1 MKLAFNIAVRFLKSG
16 KLQTLFIILGIGVG
30 VSVQVFIGALISGLQ
45 KDLVNTT
52 IGRSSQIT
60 FSKTDDSFITNYEDL
75 LLDIL
80 NSDSRVKIA
89 TPNLNVAGTLYNETD
104 SNLPVLVRGFDLESA
119 NQIYQ
124 FEDSIIQGRMPN
136 NDNEIILGQ
145 FFESE
150 LGLELNDTY
159 TINVPI
165 YGDQTLTVV
174 GFFDLKV
181 KSINESWAVSSIKT
195 TQDLQGGSVV
205 AKQIETQ
212 IKESSYFD
220 AVEIKDLV
228 LTKIGASYEGSDWVS
243 NNASLLS
250 GLQGQSISSL
260 MIQVFVLI
268 SVVLGIASILAII
281 VLQKSK
287 QIGILKAMGI
297 KNSDASLIFLF
308 EGLILGIFGAFT
320 GILLGFGLLISFQ
333 TFAIDQATGEPVIPL
348 FIDYGFIGISA
359 MIAIAVSTLAALIP
373 ARKSS
378 KLSVIEVIRN
388 A

>member
-1 MKLAFNIAVRFLKSG
+1 MRLALNIAVRFLKSG

-52 IGRSSQIT
+52 IGNASQIT
-60 FSKTDDSFITNYEDL
+60 ITSSDELPFSNYDAL
-75 LLDIL
+75 IDDIL
-80 NSDSRVKIA
+80 NADKRLVVA
-89 TPNLNVAGTLYNETD
+89 TPNLNVAGTLLSDTNTA
-104 SNLPVLVRGFDLESA
+104 PVLVRGFELASA
-119 NQIYQ
+119 NEIYDY
-124 FEDSIIQGRMPN
+124 ENKLVSGRMPQ
-136 NDNEIILGQ
+136 NDQEIILGNY
-145 FFESE
+145 FIDE
-150 LGLELNDTY
+150 LGVNLNDVL
-159 TINVPI
+159 TIEIPTLT
-165 YGDQTLTVV
+165 DKQLTVV
-174 GFFDLKV
+174 GFYDFEV
-181 KSINESWAVSSIKT
+181 KQINELWAVANLSTVQSLKET
-195 TQDLQGGSVV
+195 TDVV
-205 AKQIETQ
+205 DQIETQ
-212 IKESSYFD
+212 IKDTNYFD
-220 AVEIKDLV
+220 AQAISPIILEA
-228 LTKIGASYEGSDWVS
+228 IGTGFVASDWMS

-297 KNSDASLIFLF
+297 KNTDASLIFLF
-308 EGLILGIFGAFT
+308 EGLILGIFGAIT
-320 GILLGFGLLISFQ
+320 GVLLGLFLLISFQ
-333 TFAIDQATGEPVIPL
+333 TFAIDQATGDPVIPL
-348 FIDYGFIGISA
+348 FIDYGFIAISA
-359 MIAIAVSTLAALIP
+359 LIAIGVATLAAFIP

>member
-1 MKLAFNIAVRFLKSG
+1 MRLALNIAVRFLKSG

-52 IGRSSQIT
+52 IGNASQIT
-60 FSKTDDSFITNYEDL
+60 ITSSDELPFSNYDAL
-75 LLDIL
+75 IDDIL
-80 NSDSRVKIA
+80 NADKRLVVA
-89 TPNLNVAGTLYNETD
+89 TPNLNVAGTLLSDTNTA
-104 SNLPVLVRGFDLESA
+104 PVLVRGFELASA
-119 NQIYQ
+119 NEIYDY
-124 FEDSIIQGRMPN
+124 ENKLVSGRMPQ
-136 NDNEIILGQ
+136 NDQEFILGNY
-145 FFESE
+145 FIDE
-150 LGLELNDTY
+150 LGVNLNDVL
-159 TINVPI
+159 TIEIPTLT
-165 YGDQTLTVV
+165 DKQLTVV
-174 GFFDLKV
+174 GFYDFEV
-181 KSINESWAVSSIKT
+181 KQINELWAISNLSTVQSLKET
-195 TQDLQGGSVV
+195 TDVV
-205 AKQIETQ
+205 DQIETQ
-212 IKESSYFD
+212 IKDTNYFD
-220 AVEIKDLV
+220 AQMISPIILEA
-228 LTKIGASYEGSDWVS
+228 IGTGFVASDWMS

-297 KNSDASLIFLF
+297 KNTDASLIFLF
-308 EGLILGIFGAFT
+308 EGLILGIFGAIT
-320 GILLGFGLLISFQ
+320 GVLLGLFLLISFQ
-333 TFAIDQATGEPVIPL
+333 TFAIDQATGDPVIPL
-348 FIDYGFIGISA
+348 FIDYGFIAISA
-359 MIAIAVSTLAALIP
+359 LIAIGVATLAALIP

>member
-1 MKLAFNIAVRFLKSG
+1 MKLALNIAVRFLKSG

-52 IGRSSQIT
+52 IGNASQIT
-60 FSKTDDSFITNYEDL
+60 ITSEDELPFSNYDTL
-75 LLDIL
+75 IDDIL
-80 NSDSRVKIA
+80 NADKRLVVA
-89 TPNLNVAGTLYNETD
+89 TPNLNVAGTLLSDTNTA
-104 SNLPVLVRGFDLESA
+104 PVLVRGFELASA
-119 NQIYQ
+119 NEIYDY
-124 FEDSIIQGRMPN
+124 ESKLVSGRMPQ
-136 NDNEIILGQ
+136 NDQEIILGNY
-145 FFESE
+145 FIDE
-150 LGLELNDTY
+150 LGVNLNDVL
-159 TINVPI
+159 TIEIPTLT
-165 YGDQTLTVV
+165 DKQLTVV
-174 GFFDLKV
+174 GFYDFEV
-181 KSINESWAVSSIKT
+181 KQINELWAISNLSTVQSLKET
-195 TQDLQGGSVV
+195 TDVV
-205 AKQIETQ
+205 DQIETQ
-212 IKESSYFD
+212 IKDTNYFD
-220 AVEIKDLV
+220 AQMISPIILEA
-228 LTKIGASYEGSDWVS
+228 IGTGFVASDWMS

-297 KNSDASLIFLF
+297 KNTDASLIFLF
-308 EGLILGIFGAFT
+308 EGLILGIFGAIT
-320 GILLGFGLLISFQ
+320 GVLLGLFLLISFQ
-333 TFAIDQATGEPVIPL
+333 TFAIDQATGDPVIPL
-348 FIDYGFIGISA
+348 FIDYGFIAVSA
-359 MIAIAVSTLAALIP
+359 LIAIGVATLAALIP

>member
-1 MKLAFNIAVRFLKSG
+1 MKLALNIAVRFLKSG

-52 IGRSSQIT
+52 IGNASQIT
-60 FSKTDDSFITNYEDL
+60 ITASDELPFSNYNALMD
-75 LLDIL
+75 DIL
-80 NSDSRVKIA
+80 NADNRLVVA
-89 TPNLNVAGTLYNETD
+89 TPNLNVAGTLLSATNTA
-104 SNLPVLVRGFDLESA
+104 PVLVRGFELATAD
-119 NQIYQ
+119 QIYDY
-124 FEDSIIQGRMPN
+124 EDKLVSGRMPQA
-136 NDNEIILGQ
+136 DNEIILGNY
-145 FFESE
+145 FIDE
-150 LGLELNDTY
+150 LGIDLNDTL
-159 TINVPI
+159 TIQIPTLT
-165 YGDQTLTVV
+165 DKQLTVV
-174 GFFDLKV
+174 GFYDFEV
-181 KSINESWAVSSIKT
+181 KQINELWAVSNLST
-195 TQDLQGGSVV
+195 AQALRETSDVV
-205 AKQIETQ
+205 DQIETQ
-212 IKESSYFD
+212 IDEAKYFD
-220 AVEIKDLV
+220 AEVIAPIV
-228 LTKIGASYEGSDWVS
+228 IRAIGSDYVASDWMS

-297 KNSDASLIFLF
+297 KNADASLIFLF
-308 EGLILGIFGAFT
+308 EGLILGVFGAIT
-320 GILLGFGLLISFQ
+320 GILLGLFLLFSFQ
-333 TFAIDQATGEPVIPL
+333 TFAIDQTTGDPVIPL

-359 MIAIAVSTLAALIP
+359 LIAVGVSTLAALIP